1 MSITEL
7 QVLEARLLLAQANRE
22 HYLDAHGYDFMSEI
36 EDSKRRLKE
45 AEENLAK
52 YLVEFNK
59 TDLERLEERVLD
71 AWVEVMAA
79 EDAKESAEVYFAK
92 RQRFYAKLNLEL
104 ENLKEQDDD

>member
-1 MSITEL
+1 MGITEL

-45 AEENLAK
+45 ANDARVE

-59 TDLERLEERVLD
+59 TDLERLEERVED
-71 AWVEVMAA
+71 AWVELLAA
-79 EDAKESAEVYFAK
+79 EDAKESAEVYYAK
-92 RQRFYAKLNLEL
+92 RQRFYNKLNLEL
-104 ENLKEQDDD
+104 ENLRG